1 MALTTCRECKG
12 QVSQWATKCPH
23 CGAPDPV
30 KSQWI
35 TTVIVGTVTFLLL
48 AAVLIK
54 IVFFKD

>member
-12 QVSQWATKCPH
+12 QISEWATKCPH

-35 TTVIVGTVTFLLL
+35 MTVVVWTFIVIVFG
-48 AAVLIK
+48 AVLIK
-54 IVFFKD
+54 MIFFK